1 MKKRILSII
10 IAIALTVVVF
20 TLPIINPGADSIQNN
35 SGKIN
40 RAGNIVNNNIKKD
53 EKTQEKTTIPKSDT
67 TVTFLITVDSDS
79 LYDSVKRSVGKYKT
93 VYDLLKSDDYRKYTD
108 AVRKSQAIVKASIEK
123 VIDGSDFK
131 NCYSY
136 NTVINGFSVKAPYS
150 ALDKLKKISGVQS
163 VNPVF
168 TNYLTISEADEDND
182 YDYYSDNNDYTDDY
196 TDDNTDDYTD
206 DYTDNY
212 TDDTDNDSDDD
223 YYNDDYSEDEYS
235 EETGNNDSD
244 ESDNSEEE
252 SSVENEENSE
262 SSDENAGEYSA
273 PFHKMTQTDAALKSG
288 FTGNGKVIAVID
300 NAFDCSEKLFSTM
313 PVSKKLSSG
322 DIKSVTDRAAL
333 NTKDNSSLSKNDKII
348 FAYDYAGFDSDTF
361 SENSDHGT
369 KTAALAAGND
379 ESSDGNSFVGMAPDS
394 QLILMKVCPDN
405 SNYAGDDVIL
415 AALDDIAKFCPDVLN
430 ISLGLPRSA
439 PSCGLTEKAIE
450 VISEE
455 GTIICSSAGNNA
467 QNTNSGLENGL
478 DAKYTDYSTISYPSS
493 MSCVISAASVDS
505 DSAVYDYIEI
515 ENGTK
520 FPIADIICDDS
531 EDTPDFSEINEQIPY
546 IYFDGFGE
554 AKDYDSSNIYGKIA
568 VVKRGGIPITDKIR
582 NASFAGAAGILIISD
597 EPLYIRF
604 KTEYKGIPCAV
615 LDSSALSFFSQMV
628 PAGNLSFRTN
638 GSFDIST
645 GSQPSSFTSYGVT
658 SNLKL
663 KPDIS
668 APGTDIIIP
677 AGETNKRFN
686 GTSASS
692 AVISGAASV
701 MCQYFSDSDADF
713 GDTPVSSVISAIMM
727 NTAVPTQYE
736 KGLYY
741 TPRLQGSG
749 ILNIKNAV
757 NTPAYVTDESGLAA
771 VSAGDN
777 KDGKFTFSLT
787 LHNFSDQKQDYKL
800 SYSSQSDKLESRNN
814 KLYNTLKPESLT
826 SKTTMTFRQNGKEI
840 TEISAKPD
848 ESIVIECTLEL
859 DPELVIYY
867 EQSAGCGMY
876 IDGYVFFTPVNNDIC
891 TLSVPYTGY
900 CGSWEQSE
908 LFDADI
914 YQSIIEPAL
923 GASSLVACS
932 TDSNSIKSAVL
943 GKNLFTGKCNSQKI
957 FIGRDTVKN
966 IYDLSYNSSSFI
978 IPDIYLLRDGAD
990 FTINIKDSSG
1000 KTIYDQNIGNV
1011 SSFADAEREPF
1022 TALLNSFNS
1031 DSLRNLFSELPEGNY
1046 SYTVSASTIA
1056 SDSGKGDVQH
1066 VSYDFTV
1073 DNSLP
1078 EAPKTEIF
1086 SKDNKVYL
1094 RLKASDDKAMHG
1106 FVLYT
1111 ANDFNNMLSYSDRL
1125 DVLIENNYISEDSY
1139 KMISSEFNGSS
1150 AEFVYDITQ
1159 LYSSLLSLKSFA
1171 EKNDM
1176 NVPIPTKIFARSAD
1190 AAFNLSS
1197 PVECRTVVPGKVS
1210 YNFKDQDG
1218 DPVEG
1223 VCMTLDGQTEVS
1235 DNNGNIVFTNI
1246 IPDIYAASVTDLPD
1260 DYKTDKTVFL
1270 VDISNSKYEISENIS
1285 VTFTGTKK
1293 AADEDSEDESS
1304 VSETELAAAQIQ
1316 NNDNDSNSFDVDD
1329 STFAIVF
1336 IGSMLLVSTI
1346 SLILSKRNRIYNYDH
1361 VQEDDF
1367 DDDSGQDNNDL

>member
-20 TLPIINPGADSIQNN
+20 ALPIINPGADGIQNT
-35 SGKIN
+35 SEKIN
-40 RAGNIVNNNIKKD
+40 RSGTIVSNKNKKD

-67 TVTFLITVDSDS
+67 TVTFLITVDGDS
-79 LYDSVKRSVGKYKT
+79 LYDSVKRSAGEYRN
-93 VYDLLKSDDYRKYTD
+93 VYELIRSDEYRKYTD

-123 VIDGSDFK
+123 VIEGSDFK

-136 NTVINGFSVKAPYS
+136 NTVVNGFSVKAPYS

-168 TNYLTISEADEDND
+168 TNYLTISEADEEDYYDYDPDN
-182 YDYYSDNNDYTDDY
+182 DYYSDDYTADE
-196 TDDNTDDYTD
+196 T
-206 DYTDNY
+206 
-212 TDDTDNDSDDD
+212 DDD
-223 YYNDDYSEDEYS
+223 YYSDDDNYNYDYTEEDDSGDQDTSDISEGEEDSGDSGESSEASQKEEDENPAS
-235 EETGNNDSD
+235 
-244 ESDNSEEE
+244 
-252 SSVENEENSE
+252 
-262 SSDENAGEYSA
+262 
-273 PFHKMTQTDAALKSG
+273 FHKMTQTDAALRSG
-288 FTGNGKVIAVID
+288 FTGNGKTIAVID
-300 NAFDCSEKLFSTM
+300 NAFDCSEKVFSTM
-313 PVSKKLSSG
+313 PVSKKLSSD
-322 DIKSVTDRAAL
+322 DIRSVTSRAAL
-333 NTKDNSSLSKNDKII
+333 NTKDNASLTKSDKII
-348 FAYDYAGFDSDTF
+348 FAYDYAGFDSDTY

-369 KTAALAAGND
+369 KTAALAAGKI
-379 ESSDGNSFVGMAPDS
+379 ESSEDNSTFEGMAPDS
-394 QLILMKVCPDN
+394 QLILMKVCPDD
-405 SNYAGDDVIL
+405 SDYAGDDVIL
-415 AALDDIAKFCPDVLN
+415 AALDDIAKLCPDVLN

-439 PSCGLTEKAIE
+439 PSCALTEKAIE
-450 VISEE
+450 VISDE

-467 QNTNSGLENGL
+467 ENTYSGQENGI

-505 DSAVYDYIEI
+505 DSAEYDYIEI

-531 EDTPDFSEINEQIPY
+531 EDNPDFSEITEQIPY
-546 IYFDGFGE
+546 IFFDGFGE
-554 AKDYDSSNIYGKIA
+554 EEDYDSSNIYGKIA
-568 VVKRGGIPITDKIR
+568 VVKRGGISITDKIR
-582 NASFAGAAGILIISD
+582 NASFAGAAGILIITD

-604 KTEYKGIPCAV
+604 KTDYKGIPCAAI
-615 LDSSALSFFSQMV
+615 DSSALNNFSQFI
-628 PAGNLSFRTN
+628 PTGNLSFRTG

-645 GSQPSSFTSYGVT
+645 GGKPSSFTSCGVT

-668 APGTDIIIP
+668 APGTDIVIP
-677 AGETNKRFN
+677 AGDTDKRFN

-701 MCQYFSDSDADF
+701 MSQYFSESDADF
-713 GDTPVSSVISAIMM
+713 GDSPISSVISAIMM
-727 NTAVPTQYE
+727 NTAVPVQYE

-757 NTPAYVTDESGLAA
+757 NTPAYVTDESGLGA

-800 SYSSQSDKLESRNN
+800 SYASQSDKLESRNN

-867 EQSAGCGMY
+867 EQAAGCGMY

-914 YQSIIEPAL
+914 YQNIIEPAV

-943 GKNLFTGKCNSQKI
+943 GKNVFTGKYNGQKI

-990 FTINIKDSSG
+990 FTINITDSSG

-1031 DSLRNLFSELPEGNY
+1031 DSLRNLFSELPEGKY
-1046 SYTVSASTIA
+1046 TYTVSASTIA
-1056 SDSGKGDVQH
+1056 SDSGKGDVQY

-1073 DNSLP
+1073 DNTQP

-1125 DVLIENNYISEDSY
+1125 DVLMENNYINEDSY
-1139 KMISSEFNGSS
+1139 KMVSSEFSGSS
-1150 AEFVYDITQ
+1150 AEFVYDITD
-1159 LYSSLLSLKSFA
+1159 LYVSLLSLKSYA
-1171 EKNDM
+1171 EQNDM

-1190 AAFNLSS
+1190 AAFNLSA
-1197 PVECRTVVPGKVS
+1197 PVECRTVVPGS
-1210 YNFKDQDG
+1210 ATYNFTDQDG
-1218 DPVEG
+1218 DPVKG
-1223 VCMTLDGQTEVS
+1223 ISMTLDGQTVIS
-1235 DNNGNIVFTNI
+1235 DENGDIVFTDI
-1246 IPDIYAASVTDLPD
+1246 IPDVYAAAITELPD

-1270 VDISNSKYEISENIS
+1270 VDISNSEYEINEKIS
-1285 VTFTGTKK
+1285 VKFTGSKK
-1293 AADEDSEDESS
+1293 TVDEKSEAEASVPDEAM
-1304 VSETELAAAQIQ
+1304 TTAKPA
-1316 NNDNDSNSFDVDD
+1316 NNDNNSSGFDVED
-1329 STFAIVF
+1329 STFAIIF
-1336 IGSMLLVSTI
+1336 IGAMLLFSTL
-1346 SLILSKRNRIYNYDH
+1346 SLLLSKRHRFYDYEPLQEGENY
-1361 VQEDDF
+1361 EDSSD
-1367 DDDSGQDNNDL
+1367 Q